1 MVEKFNKISET
12 LFVPLRGRIYAT
24 EFFPNI
30 LKDEEALKI
39 KDKITLDK
47 GSPSQYT
54 YLASAVRSR
63 NIDRYIN
70 NFIKENPEDVII
82 EIGCGLEKLIFVI
95 MIIINGMQWIYQKLL
110 TIDRA

>member
-30 LKDEEALKI
+30 LKDAEALKI
-39 KDKITLDK
+39 KDKIPLDK